1 MINQNI
7 QEFLSYTPS
16 YVKNLNKL
24 ISQCDKKMQDI
35 LHKIELENVEEPKV
49 IIGLIKDVREIRRFA
64 KTEQSKAQLIS
75 AMTKT
80 ITNRVGKVG
89 KNKKYTNRMG
99 KVI

>member
-35 LHKIELENVEEPKV
+35 LHKIEFENVEETFQ
-49 IIGLIKDVREIRRFA
+49 GH
-64 KTEQSKAQLIS
+64 
-75 AMTKT
+75 
-80 ITNRVGKVG
+80 
-89 KNKKYTNRMG
+89 
-99 KVI
+99 